1 MLEWISLDLA
11 YMCVAS
17 YSCIILYPGFDHRL
31 WDGQPTQYIDFVPR
45 SFYSPGPTSCYLRVL
60 DLPADD
66 NVTWQPSLVPR
77 TSRQG
82 AVGVLKSKGP
92 AFRRGRQRSYRGRFI
107 ISPGTEASG
116 LSTAS
121 AYGPSR
127 TARLLTGISEGIL
140 ALEFE
145 APKSLFK
152 IILTAHFPS
161 GVRVFPRSSASR
173 SGSEY

>member
-66 NVTWQPSLVPR
+66 NVTTLLRSPLDTPLSLL
-77 TSRQG
+77 G
-82 AVGVLKSKGP
+82 AC
-92 AFRRGRQRSYRGRFI
+92 
-107 ISPGTEASG
+107 
-116 LSTAS
+116 
-121 AYGPSR
+121 
-127 TARLLTGISEGIL
+127 GI
-140 ALEFE
+140 
-145 APKSLFK
+145 
-152 IILTAHFPS
+152 
-161 GVRVFPRSSASR
+161 
-173 SGSEY
+173 Y

>member
-66 NVTWQPSLVPR
+66 NVTADGSVDGWPVP
-77 TSRQG
+77 
-82 AVGVLKSKGP
+82 
-92 AFRRGRQRSYRGRFI
+92 
-107 ISPGTEASG
+107 
-116 LSTAS
+116 
-121 AYGPSR
+121 PSR
-127 TARLLTGISEGIL
+127 RRFATAAITARKMCS
-140 ALEFE
+140 
-145 APKSLFK
+145 
-152 IILTAHFPS
+152 
-161 GVRVFPRSSASR
+161 
-173 SGSEY
+173 

>member
-66 NVTWQPSLVPR
+66 NVT
-77 TSRQG
+77 
-82 AVGVLKSKGP
+82 VGYVGYDSIFWL
-92 AFRRGRQRSYRGRFI
+92 RGKVGNER
-107 ISPGTEASG
+107 
-116 LSTAS
+116 
-121 AYGPSR
+121 
-127 TARLLTGISEGIL
+127 
-140 ALEFE
+140 
-145 APKSLFK
+145 FK
-152 IILTAHFPS
+152 I
-161 GVRVFPRSSASR
+161 
-173 SGSEY
+173 

>member
-66 NVTWQPSLVPR
+66 NVTYVMFHYAKRIRTKVPGEYLR
-77 TSRQG
+77 NANIAYINLRILPCAILMRATT
-82 AVGVLKSKGP
+82 AVQLQLYMYSAVVPVL
-92 AFRRGRQRSYRGRFI
+92 
-107 ISPGTEASG
+107 
-116 LSTAS
+116 S
-121 AYGPSR
+121 AVPVHSQVLGSNLPLD
-127 TARLLTGISEGIL
+127 T
-140 ALEFE
+140 LE
-145 APKSLFK
+145 
-152 IILTAHFPS
+152 
-161 GVRVFPRSSASR
+161 
-173 SGSEY
+173 Y